1 MKKWMAYLL
10 GLTLVMSMTACSS
23 SDSDDS
29 GGSNDENVPVET
41 DEISFEEM
49 TVVDNEQCAIKITGI
64 EPDNTWGYTLN
75 AYFENKSEDK
85 TYMFSVQ
92 NAAINGLQTDPF
104 FATTVAAGKKSNED
118 INFSAD
124 LSSYGLTDY
133 TDIEL
138 TFRVY
143 DNDDWTADDVALQTV
158 HVYPYGEDK
167 ATTFV
172 RESESTDHVIVDN
185 ENVTIIVTGYGED
198 EIWGY
203 TMHLYLVNK
212 TGSEVM
218 FSADDVSVNGFMAD
232 PFWATSVA
240 AGKAA
245 FSDVSWSDS
254 TFEENDITTV
264 EEIEMT
270 WSVYNNEDWEQDD
283 FYNETTILNPES

>member
-104 FATTVAAGKKSNED
+104 FATTVAAGKKSN
-118 INFSAD
+118 
-124 LSSYGLTDY
+124 
-133 TDIEL
+133 
-138 TFRVY
+138 
-143 DNDDWTADDVALQTV
+143 
-158 HVYPYGEDK
+158 
-167 ATTFV
+167 
-172 RESESTDHVIVDN
+172 
-185 ENVTIIVTGYGED
+185 
-198 EIWGY
+198 
-203 TMHLYLVNK
+203 
-212 TGSEVM
+212 
-218 FSADDVSVNGFMAD
+218 
-232 PFWATSVA
+232 
-240 AGKAA
+240 
-245 FSDVSWSDS
+245 
-254 TFEENDITTV
+254 
-264 EEIEMT
+264 
-270 WSVYNNEDWEQDD
+270 
-283 FYNETTILNPES
+283 